1 MKGQGTWNHEL
12 WQGGEGRKKRRLAEG
27 EGGRFKSLSAAP
39 IMCVGAK
46 SKERS
51 KRFSALQK
59 HRASPAR
66 IGTWGPC
73 VLSQS

>member
-12 WQGGEGRKKRRLAEG
+12 WQGGEGREKRRLGGG
-27 EGGRFKSLSAAP
+27 EGARFKSLSTAP
-39 IMCVGAK
+39 IMCAGAK

-51 KRFSALQK
+51 KRFSALHK

-66 IGTWGPC
+66 IGTWGPR
-73 VLSQS
+73 VLTQN